1 MAEFKENV
9 LEWLNGQTKVT
20 CTLNDPKYIR
30 IVKELAKKK
39 PDKVTIDA
47 ENKDGSIV
55 ATIPKSAIKI
65 NIVNRELTDEQ
76 RKELGERLRKS
87 TQKTP

>member
-30 IVKELAKKK
+30 RVKELAKKY
-39 PDKVTIDA
+39 PDNVTVDA

-55 ATIPKSAIKI
+55 ATIPKSAVKI
-65 NIVNRELTDEQ
+65 SIVNREFTEEQ
-76 RKELGERLRKS
+76 RKAIGERLRKS
-87 TQKTP
+87 S

>member
-65 NIVNRELTDEQ
+65 NIVTRELTEEQ
-76 RKELGERLRKS
+76 RAEMSDRMKKLHK
-87 TQKTP
+87 K

>member
-65 NIVNRELTDEQ
+65 NIVTRELTEEQ
-76 RKELGERLRKS
+76 RAEMSERMKKLHK
-87 TQKTP
+87 K